1 MKFLKKI
8 NKGFILTVLVV
19 VLLAIYL
26 VQLEIQRNKE
36 KPDIE
41 KICTQYIEFVNKYS
55 AYDNI
60 DISKSEVKK
69 EYGNKIKE
77 EVKMFLIQNDY
88 VVKTQTDNLII
99 DIEDSV
105 LQKVKSRNRKIEKIK
120 KYVFDGDEVTVTLKI
135 SVDVEKYVD
144 DTSEVVNKDTQD
156 SEDTITLVK
165 EDGKWKITY
174 AELQNPDQDIYGS
187 YDMMTEF

>member
-8 NKGFILTVLVV
+8 NKGVILTILVV
-19 VLLAIYL
+19 AILAIYL

-41 KICTQYIEFVNKYS
+41 KVCTQYIEFVNKYS
-55 AYDNI
+55 AYSNI
-60 DISKSEVKK
+60 DINNSGVKT
-69 EYGNKIKE
+69 EYENKIKE
-77 EVKMFLIQNDY
+77 EVKEYVIQNDY
-88 VVKTQTDNLII
+88 VVKTITDNLIV
-99 DIEDSV
+99 DIEDGV

-174 AELQNPDQDIYGS
+174 AELQNLDQETYGF
-187 YDMMTEF
+187 YDTEF

>member
-8 NKGFILTVLVV
+8 NKGVILTILVV
-19 VLLAIYL
+19 AILAIYL

-41 KICTQYIEFVNKYS
+41 KVCTQYIEFVNKYS

-60 DISKSEVKK
+60 DINNSEVKT
-69 EYGNKIKE
+69 EYENKIKE
-77 EVKMFLIQNDY
+77 EVKEYVIQNDY
-88 VVKTQTDNLII
+88 VVKTITDNLVV
-99 DIEDSV
+99 DIEDGV

-120 KYVFDGDEVTVTLKI
+120 KYVFEGDEVTVSLKI
-135 SVDVEKYVD
+135 SVDVEKYE
-144 DTSEVVNKDTQD
+144 DTNSEVINKDTHE

-174 AELQNPDQDIYGS
+174 AELQNPDQETYGF
-187 YDMMTEF
+187 YDTEF